1 MKTLP
6 PGLRPWDGKESQGS
20 VAVGQK
26 YNRLTA
32 VNFAGTTTHT
42 TKPKKIWRWKC
53 DCGADFHS
61 EVSLVKSGR
70 VKSCGCLSRQLARER
85 AYRHGKSRTYEY
97 RVWVGIKGRC
107 LNPHD
112 TGYKY
117 YGAMGVYICNRWRE
131 SFEAFLSDMGTAP
144 TTRHSIERI
153 DNSKGYTPENCRWA
167 TFEEQVR
174 NTGQNLYLNVG
185 EETMILEDFR
195 HMLSCSTTKARRLI
209 LGGYSPDEL
218 LNMANN
224 GGVPNGL
231 PLKATLSREEAFILN
246 PKRKD
251 KLKMAQVT
259 SIKELNKMIAE
270 LESPAATLSD
280 DLALNAEP
288 LVELYTSTLP
298 VTKVGDVDYRFTLED
313 ADALRQHDANFT
325 ELFGGVAGGLIA
337 DRAKADSDIGAL
349 DLTLDIG
356 NAAFSTVFS
365 RPVTENPTQKEWAAS
380 ISYGFGSPKSKA
392 LEGKLRKEF
401 AKSMMATDEEDED
414 DE

>member
-1 MKTLP
+1 MEYFNGEVVRP
-6 PGLRPWDGKESQGS
+6 PVIGEGIGGIT
-20 VAVGQK
+20 VGEK
-26 YNRLTA
+26 FNRLTA
-32 VNFAGTTTHT
+32 VRFIGTVVPR
-42 TKPKKIWRWKC
+42 KYKLWVFRC
-53 DCGADFHS
+53 DCGK
-61 EVSLVKSGR
+61 EVTKIASTVKAGV
-70 VKSCGCLSRQLARER
+70 VKSCGCLHVEKTIER
-85 AYRHGKSRTYEY
+85 STRHGRSRTPEY
-97 RVWVGIKGRC
+97 QTWADMMARCYNPKNRNYCRYGERGIRVCAHWHHFP
-107 LNPHD
+107 N
-112 TGYKY
+112 
-117 YGAMGVYICNRWRE
+117 
-131 SFEAFLSDMGTAP
+131 FLEDMGLRP
-144 TTRHSIERI
+144 GSSYSIDRI
-153 DNSKGYTPENCRWA
+153 NNEGPYCKDNCRWA
-167 TFEEQVR
+167 TRETQVR
-174 NTGQNLYLNVG
+174 NRSTNLRLRVNG
-185 EETMILEDFR
+185 EMTILKDF
-195 HMLSCSTTKARRLI
+195 SKQFGCKADTVKRLL
-209 LGGYSPDEL
+209 LGGYTAEDL
-218 LNMANN
+218 LDLS
-224 GGVPNGL
+224 GPNGL
-231 PLKATLSREEAFILN
+231 PRNLPIKQMLDPDIVFEPYN
-246 PKRKD
+246 QRKD

-325 ELFGGVAGGLIA
+325 ELFGGIAGGLIA
-337 DRAKADSDIGAL
+337 DRAKADSEIGAL